1 MRLPNW
7 IRLSANAMT
16 LMIYRWLAVRGLRT
30 TKMWPRHQVLILR
43 SYDDVSAT
51 WAINGVHVQF
61 LSMSTTGSQIWASPN
76 FFSAIQSLSCY
87 LQSYLLLK
95 KDLPVTAPRLSR
107 PLCHLSST
115 CLPLSTSLAILWT
128 FHQHERIIS
137 LSTIT
142 DLRDSRVGSQTGPE
156 NLKTSQSPA
165 VTKRSK
171 HITNFSLQE
180 MYQESTAQREH
191 A

>member
-1 MRLPNW
+1 MRWSWWYIDDLRCEDW
-7 IRLSANAMT
+7 EHHAIKSWSFDHMT
-16 LMIYRWLAVRGLRT
+16 WVPHG
-30 TKMWPRHQVLILR
+30 
-43 SYDDVSAT
+43 
-51 WAINGVHVQF
+51 AISGVHVQF
-61 LSMSTTGSQIWASPN
+61 LSMSTGSQIWATPN

-95 KDLPVTAPRLSR
+95 DLPIKAPRLSR
-107 PLCHLSST
+107 ALCHLSST
-115 CLPLSTSLAILWT
+115 CLPLSTSLAISWT
-128 FHQHERIIS
+128 FHQHKRIIS

-142 DLRDSRVGSQTGPE
+142 DLRDSRVSSQTGPE